1 MGGSEEE
8 AVRWDLIHE
17 ESNALCGPIAGSRHC
32 KECEVK
38 ERRVVDRKK
47 AEEVNVCDGNGAFS
61 KQSQGIDS
69 SHLRLP
75 HRRRL
80 RKSYMG
86 NYLRNCPTR
95 KSKKLHMIKL

>member
-47 AEEVNVCDGNGAFS
+47 A
-61 KQSQGIDS
+61 
-69 SHLRLP
+69 L
-75 HRRRL
+75 
-80 RKSYMG
+80 
-86 NYLRNCPTR
+86 
-95 KSKKLHMIKL
+95 KKLMSVTETEHSQNKVKELIAHI